1 VTKAVVLQHIRCE
14 PPGIFEAVLDEHGV
28 DVIRVELDEGDPLPD
43 WRDAELVVAMGGPM
57 SVNDESAHGWLA
69 GEKHWIASA
78 VSAGV
83 PYFGVCLGAQLLA
96 ASLGASVRRGES
108 PEVGVLPVTLTS
120 NGLAD
125 PVFSV
130 LGGEFAALQWHG
142 DTFEL
147 PSGAVHLGRSAAYD
161 NQAFR
166 VRGAFAVQFHLEVTP
181 AMFEE
186 WSEVPAY
193 VASLQAKFGVGGF
206 EVLSEMFETSREE
219 MARSAR
225 LLFERWL
232 GLCQSETIQNRSC

>member
-14 PPGIFEAVLDEHGV
+14 PPGIFEAVLDEHNV
-28 DVIRVELDEGDPLPD
+28 AIVRVELDEGDPLPD
-43 WRDAELVVAMGGPM
+43 WHDADLVVAMGGPM
-57 SVNDESAHGWLA
+57 SVNDEAAHGWLA
-69 GEKHWIASA
+69 GEKRWIASA
-78 VSAGV
+78 VAAGV

-96 ASLGASVRRGES
+96 ASLGATVRRGES
-108 PEVGVLPVTLTS
+108 PEVGVLPVTLTP
-120 NGLAD
+120 NGRAD

-142 DTFEL
+142 NTFEL
-147 PSGAVHLGRSAAYD
+147 PAGAVHLARSTAYD

-166 VRGAFAVQFHLEVTP
+166 VGGAFAVQFHLEVTP

-193 VASLQAKFGVGGF
+193 VASLQATFGTGGF
-206 EVLSEMFETSREE
+206 EVLSEMFETSRED

-225 LLFERWL
+225 LLFEGWL
-232 GLCQSETIQNRSC
+232 GLCCTETIQSRSC